1 VPAEERLV
9 VAHELAREEPH
20 AELALEHRVDEQER
34 VPVRQQ
40 ALDVRD
46 GGRRDRVP
54 ALRART

>member
-1 VPAEERLV
+1 
-9 VAHELAREEPH
+9 VAHELARDEPH